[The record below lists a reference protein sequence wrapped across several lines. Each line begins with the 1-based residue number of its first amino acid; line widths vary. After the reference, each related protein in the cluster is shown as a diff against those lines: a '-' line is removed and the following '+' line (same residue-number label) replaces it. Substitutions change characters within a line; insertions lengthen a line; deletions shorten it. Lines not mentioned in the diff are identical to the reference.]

1 MSGIPVWIWGALGGL
16 LLGIVGFLILYPAC
30 DKGAQKLLKRFVIS
44 VLVKLILAGFG
55 FWLGLKVFN
64 LQPVPLVLGF
74 LAGYIVSMFIE
85 ILPCI
90 WKLRRCVKESTGKE
104 QSDSS

>member
-1 MSGIPVWIWGALGGL
+1 MSGIPAGLWGALGGL
-16 LLGIVGFLILYPAC
+16 FLGIVGFLILYPAC

-44 VLVKLILAGFG
+44 VLIKLLLAGVG
-55 FWLGLKVFN
+55 FWLSLKVFS
-64 LQPVPLVLGF
+64 LPPLPLVIGF
-74 LAGYIVSMFIE
+74 LGGYVVSMFIE

-104 QSDSS
+104 